1 MGRQV
6 PDREG
11 NIEPV
16 AKVQKNRDDGDSD
29 RLLPVRDVIDGTG
42 VMSQVALPE
51 ESELFMTAPEVLLA
65 SDGLA
70 QV

>member
-1 MGRQV
+1 MASCLAGGVSGCTGHTVWMGRQV

-42 VMSQVALPE
+42 VMSQVALP
-51 ESELFMTAPEVLLA
+51 
-65 SDGLA
+65 
-70 QV
+70 